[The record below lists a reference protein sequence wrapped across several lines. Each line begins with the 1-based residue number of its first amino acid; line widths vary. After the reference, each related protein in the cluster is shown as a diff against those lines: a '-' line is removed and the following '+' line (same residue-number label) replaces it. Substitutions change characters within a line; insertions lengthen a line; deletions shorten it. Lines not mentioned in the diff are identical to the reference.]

1 MVTSKCIFSIS
12 LFSLDFKYF
21 EAKSPIESIVSKFYN
36 NSNSL
41 RVGAPAPERMSHE
54 TDLQIPEIPLHPT
67 GGLFQ

>member
-1 MVTSKCIFSIS
+1 MVTSKFIFSI
-12 LFSLDFKYF
+12 LLPNPDFKRF